1 MVHDRGNIDIIL
13 PLSVMT
19 VSDVYRIEQDLI
31 KADDFL
37 VQSSMR
43 EGGKH
48 VTLPRT
54 NRLLEELASLNELNI
69 LDEADRKQLL
79 RLLSQLRQHAPV
91 LHFSFA
97 TDPSAAFLHKLTR
110 WLRSN
115 IHPVALVQV
124 GLQPGIAAGCV
135 LRTTNRYY
143 DFSLRKHLF
152 NNRNV
157 LLDNIRLSVRSNE
170 Q

>member
-1 MVHDRGNIDIIL
+1 MEHNSNSAVIIL
-13 PLSVMT
+13 PLLVMT
-19 VSDVYRIEQDLI
+19 VSDVHRIEQDLI
-31 KADDFL
+31 KTDDFL
-37 VQSSMR
+37 IQSSIR
-43 EGGKH
+43 EGGKS
-48 VTLPRT
+48 VAIPRT
-54 NRLLEELASLNELNI
+54 NRLLEELATLNNRNILNES
-69 LDEADRKQLL
+69 DRKQLL
-79 RLLSQLRQHAPV
+79 SLLVQLRQNAPV

-97 TDPSAAFLHKLTR
+97 VDPSAAFLHKLTR

-115 IHPVALVQV
+115 IHPSVLLQV

-152 NNRNV
+152 NNRKI
-157 LLDNIRLSVRSNE
+157 LLDKIRLSVRANE